1 MVKEI
6 RIYIEGGGDGK
17 ESKAKLREGFHK
29 FLQVSRERRINIT
42 MCGKRND
49 AFRDFKNAL
58 KSHQDAFNLLLVD
71 AEAPVKLSPWEHLKS
86 RDNWDL
92 PDVDDIHCHLMVQVM
107 EAWFIADI
115 ETLRKFYG
123 QGFKENAIK
132 RSQDVESLDKDIL
145 NKKLKAATCN
155 TSKGEYH
162 KIKHASLLLASLN
175 ADQVRKASLHCDRLF
190 RTLVQIIDTSM
201 K

>member
-92 PDVDDIHCHLMVQVM
+92 PHVDDIHCHLMVQVM

-115 ETLRKFYG
+115 ETL
-123 QGFKENAIK
+123 EA
-132 RSQDVESLDKDIL
+132 LDKDIL
-145 NKKLKAATCN
+145 NKKLKAATQN

-175 ADQVRKASLHCDRLF
+175 GDKVRKASPHCDRLF
-190 RTLVQIIDTSM
+190 RTLGQIIDTSM
-201 K
+201 R